1 MNPQPA
7 RILVQRQNGEKVAEY
22 SLGPGTHVVG
32 RETSAGVR
40 VESDFLSRIHAV
52 LHLTDTTQEIEDH
65 GSTSGTFI
73 NGVAVRGRV
82 PLAENQ
88 AVQMGDLFFTVQ
100 RVQHQTTVDRPPE
113 LYLANDLAGGGR
125 YSLHHELG
133 RGARGVVWLARDQH
147 LEEQVALKR
156 LPPELAADPVAL
168 GDLKREVQKAHR
180 LSHPHIIRIHDL
192 VQLPDEQPFIA
203 MEYVEGA
210 DLDAYRAQQ
219 PGGFYRWETLL
230 PLALQMCDALAY
242 AHQQHIVHRD
252 LKPANM
258 MLNREGHLKL
268 ADFGIAANSADA
280 ATRDGMEGDA
290 SGTAAYMSPQQ
301 MQGQTATPGDDLYAL
316 GATLYDLLST
326 QPPFYDGDIVHL
338 VQEAPA
344 PTLHQQLEQ
353 LGIHNPIPNH
363 VHDAIMS
370 CLAKDPT
377 QRPADAAT
385 LGQLLHPDLAPPPVP
400 PEFQPETES
409 VLTEPIEKTQ
419 RYLEENLPQPVTHW
433 WSTQSSGKQ
442 QILAITA
449 IILGLLFAEITYSK
463 LTKKGFF
470 KTLRQNHPFLPWPVH
485 PANPGKPTK

>member
-1 MNPQPA
+1 MSTQPA
-7 RILVQRQNGEKVAEY
+7 RILIQRQNGEKVAEY
-22 SLGPGTHVVG
+22 LLGPGTHVVG

-40 VESDFLSRIHAV
+40 VESEFLSRIHAT
-52 LHLTDTTQEIEDH
+52 LHLTETTQEIEDH

-82 PLAENQ
+82 PLSENQ

-100 RVQHQTTVDRPPE
+100 RIQNQSTADRPPE
-113 LYLANDLAGGGR
+113 LYHANDLAGGGR
-125 YSLHHELG
+125 YSLVRELG

-180 LSHPHIIRIHDL
+180 LSHPNIIRIHDL

-203 MEYVEGA
+203 MEFVDGA
-210 DLDAYRAQQ
+210 DLAAYRAQQ
-219 PGGFYRWETLL
+219 PGGFYRWENLA
-230 PLALQMCDALAY
+230 PLALQMCDALTY

-252 LKPANM
+252 IKPANM
-258 MLNREGHLKL
+258 MITREGHLKL

-301 MQGQTATPGDDLYAL
+301 MQGQTATPADDLYAL

-326 QPPFYDGDIVHL
+326 QPPFHDGDIVHL

-344 PTLHQQLEQ
+344 PTLHQRLEQ
-353 LGIHNPIPNH
+353 LDIENPIPDH
-363 VHDAIMS
+363 VHNAIMA
-370 CLAKDPT
+370 CLAKDPA

-385 LGQLLHPDLAPPPVP
+385 LGQLIHPNPAPPPVP
-400 PEFQPETES
+400 PEFEPEAES
-409 VLTEPIEKTQ
+409 VLAEPIKKTQ
-419 RYLEENLPQPVTHW
+419 RYLEENLPQPVTSW
-433 WSTQSSGKQ
+433 WSAQSTGKQ
-442 QILAITA
+442 QFLAIA
-449 IILGLLFAEITYSK
+449 SIVLGLIIAEMAYSK
-463 LTKKGFF
+463 LANKGFL
-470 KTLRQNHPFLPWPVH
+470 KTIRQHHPFLPWHVE
-485 PANPGKPTK
+485 PAKRGK